1 MNIIIIFH
9 RILLDPTEVLNSHL
23 LNVLNGKAV
32 KRVSAARK
40 MLTNI

>member
-9 RILLDPTEVLNSHL
+9 RILLDPTKVLNSHF
-23 LNVLNGKAV
+23 NVLNGKAV
-32 KRVSAARK
+32 KRISAAQK